1 MIIDFNKLEY
11 KNFPWVDIM
20 SFSTGD
26 SKSISDYFWASEIC
40 EL

>member
-20 SFSTGD
+20 SLSTGGF
-26 SKSISDYFWASEIC
+26 KEHFR
-40 EL
+40 LFLGL